1 MNVLN
6 TKYSTDPWDILIL
19 TSYWIENWQPN
30 ELNSLHKNNSVDR
43 EKQDDLWF
51 IPNLKE
57 KTNKPTTQ
65 TSASTSTC
73 NFHWLLWDLW
83 KNRLLK
89 EKTKPI
95 KKKRK
100 YHLCILVSLA
110 AYRIIE
116 LSSSTLGIFYPL
128 WNC

>member
-30 ELNSLHKNNSVDR
+30 ELNSLHKNNSVDS

-65 TSASTSTC
+65 TLQVQAPATSTDFYGTC
-73 NFHWLLWDLW
+73 
-83 KNRLLK
+83 
-89 EKTKPI
+89 EKTGYLRK
-95 KKKRK
+95 KQNQLKKRGTITSV
-100 YHLCILVSLA
+100 YLFHLLLTESLSYQA
-110 AYRIIE
+110 V
-116 LSSSTLGIFYPL
+116 P
-128 WNC
+128 